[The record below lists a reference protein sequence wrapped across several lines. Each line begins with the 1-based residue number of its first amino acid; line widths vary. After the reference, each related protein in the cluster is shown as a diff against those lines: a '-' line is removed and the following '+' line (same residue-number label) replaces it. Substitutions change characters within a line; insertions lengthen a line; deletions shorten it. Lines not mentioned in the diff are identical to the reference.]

1 VPAGLS
7 EIRRLAAPILARAGI
22 VDQRAYLWTTSELDR
37 LALTLGVT
45 PRRDPAR
52 RPRLLDLGCGWGSL
66 GIAVARRVDDLR
78 VEGVDLDPG
87 LLVAGRLVVRA
98 QGLRGRVH
106 LREDDLTQLDR
117 QALADFDAVACQ
129 AVLVHLPRAESWL
142 SGLVARLQAGTVV
155 ALVEVDA
162 LARARGIRDSV
173 TDDDPEYAALRRE
186 VAAAVVEGAQRDLGV
201 DRRIGGRLEAVL
213 GAAGL
218 EEVQG
223 GPIASDALL
232 RPPYGADDPRAL
244 WFADRLRRRRGGDPV
259 ERMLAVAGG
268 MPVDRFDRWEERRR
282 RADDRRLGQLSA
294 GCYVRDERGGTFWAR
309 GAVTPAR

>member
-7 EIRRLAAPILARAGI
+7 ETRRLVAPILSRAGI
-22 VDQRAYLWTTSELDR
+22 VDQRAYLWTASELEW

-66 GIAVARRVDDLR
+66 GIALARRVDDLR
-78 VEGVDLDPG
+78 VEGVDLDPE
-87 LLVAGRLVVRA
+87 LLAAGRLIVQA
-98 QGLRGRVH
+98 LELRDRVH

-117 QALADFDAVACQ
+117 EALVSFDAVTCQ

-142 SGLVARLQAGTVV
+142 SGLVAGLQAGTVV

-186 VAAAVVEGAQRDLGV
+186 VAAAVVEGAQHDLGV
-201 DRRIGGRLEAVL
+201 DRRIGGRLGVVL
-213 GAAGL
+213 GAVSLG
-218 EEVQG
+218 EIQG
-223 GPIASDALL
+223 GPVASDALL
-232 RPPYGADDPRAL
+232 RPPYRADDPRAL
-244 WFADRLRRRRGGDPV
+244 WFADRLRCRRGGDPV

-268 MPVDRFDRWEERRR
+268 MSVDRFDRWEERRR

-294 GCYVRDERGGTFWAR
+294 GCYARDEREGTFWAR
-309 GAVTPAR
+309 GVVNPAR